1 LLASEVLEL
10 VCAIG
15 QGANSDAGPIGVDDS
30 IFRHPDQTVGVLG
43 NADRRLERPDRP
55 LTLLRL
61 GLKFLDL
68 GKRES
73 STTNDRS
80 QWDFAN
86 NRLLL
91 L

>member
-1 LLASEVLEL
+1 MLTQARS
-10 VCAIG
+10 G
-15 QGANSDAGPIGVDDS
+15 S
-30 IFRHPDQTVGVLG
+30 IIQYSGTPDRTFGVLG
-43 NADRRLERPDRP
+43 IADRRLERPDRT

-73 STTNDRS
+73 STTNDRF

-86 NRLLL
+86 DRSSLIYFTQISTDAIDKFD
-91 L
+91 